1 MILGGHFDVSAK
13 DKRITEL
20 EDILNQPNIWND
32 NVYASKVNSELINL
46 KKELSDLKKASSIVS
61 GLKDLMELVSLDDSL
76 KDDLEAEF
84 LTAEKLVEE
93 LEVATLLNGPY
104 DNLNC
109 FLEIHPGAGGT
120 EAMDWASM
128 LLRMYE
134 RFCEANG
141 YKYEVIDFLKGEEA
155 GVKSV
160 TLRISGNMSY
170 GYFKGEKGVHRL
182 VRISPFDSNKRRHT
196 SFASVTVVPE
206 FDKVSDIE
214 IKDEDLKIDVFHSSG
229 AGGQSV
235 NTSDSAVRITHL
247 PTKIVVSCQVERSQ
261 LRNKER
267 AMEML
272 KSKLYQLEVEKKE
285 AELNKEKGISDSIN
299 FGSQIRNYVL
309 EPYTLVKD
317 LRSGYEK
324 QDTIEDILG
333 IIIPETRDMFACEM
347 IATKAVSIAQE
358 RIQALEHMGF
368 CLSEEALIGHDETKY
383 NSYYVREV

>member
-1 MILGGHFDVSAK
+1 M
-13 DKRITEL
+13 
-20 EDILNQPNIWND
+20 Q
-32 NVYASKVNSELINL
+32 ELI
-46 KKELSDLKKASSIVS
+46 DLVK
-61 GLKDLMELVSLDDSL
+61 LDESLN
-76 KDDLEAEF
+76 DDLENE
-84 LTAEKLVEE
+84 LSNTEKLVEE
-93 LEVATLLNGPY
+93 LEIATLLNGPY

-317 LRSGYEK
+317 LRSGYETSQAFK
-324 QDTIEDILG
+324 VLDGDILA
-333 IIIPETRDMFACEM
+333 IMESVL
-347 IATKAVSIAQE
+347 K
-358 RIQALEHMGF
+358 L
-368 CLSEEALIGHDETKY
+368 KK
-383 NSYYVREV
+383 

>member
-1 MILGGHFDVSAK
+1 MILGGHFDVGAK
-13 DKRITEL
+13 DKRIKEL

-32 NVYASKVNSELINL
+32 NVYASKVNSKLINL

-61 GLKDLMELVSLDDSL
+61 SLKDLMELVSLDDSL

-84 LTAEKLVEE
+84 LNAEKLIEE
-93 LEVATLLNGPY
+93 LEIATLLNGPY

-317 LRSGYEK
+317 LRSGYETSQAFK
-324 QDTIEDILG
+324 VLDGDLIAIIE
-333 IIIPETRDMFACEM
+333 
-347 IATKAVSIAQE
+347 
-358 RIQALEHMGF
+358 
-368 CLSEEALIGHDETKY
+368 SELKLKK
-383 NSYYVREV
+383 